1 MLSAGFGEVFVC
13 ENARMCVK
21 KKKNSIFFLKNLCI
35 WFIFTIFAQFLMIV
49 IKNLILKYIFIYGL
63 HKE

>member
-1 MLSAGFGEVFVC
+1 MVFGEVFVRK
-13 ENARMCVK
+13 NARMYVK
-21 KKKNSIFFLKNLCI
+21 KKKNCIFLLKNLCMS
-35 WFIFTIFAQFLMIV
+35 FIFTIFAQFLMIV

>member
-1 MLSAGFGEVFVC
+1 MVFGEVFVR
-13 ENARMCVK
+13 ENAQMCVK
-21 KKKNSIFFLKNLCI
+21 KKKNSIFLLKNLCI